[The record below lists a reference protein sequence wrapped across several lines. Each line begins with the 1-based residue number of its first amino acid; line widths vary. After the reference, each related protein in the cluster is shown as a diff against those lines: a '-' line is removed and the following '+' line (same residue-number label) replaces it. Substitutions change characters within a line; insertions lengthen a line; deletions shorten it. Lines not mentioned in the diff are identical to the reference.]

1 MQYIYI
7 FIGGALGA
15 LLRYAFSTLN
25 DSSGFPLGTFIVN
38 LLGAFLMGL
47 IGTLTITLF
56 KKYPLVKKAI
66 TTGFIGALTTF
77 STFQFELV
85 QLFDHHNFMMLIIYG
100 LTSYIL
106 GIIFCYL
113 GVKIGGQLW
122 N

>member
-25 DSSGFPLGTFIVN
+25 DSSGFPLGTFLVN
-38 LLGAFLMGL
+38 LLGAFLRGL
-47 IGTLTITLF
+47 IGTLTNTLF
-56 KKYPLVKKAI
+56 NRYPLVKNAI

-113 GVKIGGQLW
+113 GVKIGGQL
-122 N
+122 

>member
-25 DSSGFPLGTFIVN
+25 DSSGFPLGTFLVN

-47 IGTLTITLF
+47 FGTLTITLF
-56 KKYPLVKKAI
+56 ERYPLVKKAI
-66 TTGFIGALTTF
+66 TTGLIGALTTF

-100 LTSYIL
+100 VTSYIL

-113 GVKIGGQLW
+113 GVKIGGQL
-122 N
+122 

>member
-85 QLFDHHNFMMLIIYG
+85 QLFDHHNFMMLVIYG

-113 GVKIGGQLW
+113 GVKIGGQL
-122 N
+122 

>member
-38 LLGAFLMGL
+38 LLGAFLMVL
-47 IGTLTITLF
+47 ITLF

-113 GVKIGGQLW
+113 GVKIGGQL
-122 N
+122 

>member
-25 DSSGFPLGTFIVN
+25 DNSGFPLGTFLVN

-56 KKYPLVKKAI
+56 KRYPLVKKAI
-66 TTGFIGALTTF
+66 TTGFLGALTTF

-100 LTSYIL
+100 VTSYIL

>member
-25 DSSGFPLGTFIVN
+25 DSSGFPLGTFLVN

-56 KKYPLVKKAI
+56 KRYPLVKKAI